1 MLGVVAG
8 TPRAPQCGPRTLRGA
23 WRRGCD
29 EAGRFRKIWSQALR
43 PPHSNRLAWLGMI
56 ILPAFDDDDDD
67 EDKDKDK
74 EDIEMVE
81 RPPALSLAC
90 LHD

>member
-1 MLGVVAG
+1 
-8 TPRAPQCGPRTLRGA
+8 
-23 WRRGCD
+23 
-29 EAGRFRKIWSQALR
+29 
-43 PPHSNRLAWLGMI
+43 MI

-67 EDKDKDK
+67 KDKDKDKDK